1 MKLPTFAKSTFF
13 KSTPAKIPIMT
24 SQIESNTGPSAANAS
39 SESLIVA
46 PASPSTIEA
55 PTSSLRTRAVSI
67 RQSVWET
74 ILALTSNQNYSHASA
89 IAFNALLSF
98 FPFVVLLLVFCRKIL
113 HWPAGFETLLLLLKQ
128 YYLPVGQDFIIRNL
142 RIIAN
147 NNTTALFSLG
157 SLLFTSAGLFTPIEL
172 ALNQAWGVPKERPF
186 WRSQLIALTLV
197 FSCGL
202 LALGSV
208 SIATTITTGVQVAL
222 GSWAQ
227 NSVVKVLSSLVIKTL
242 IFPTTVGIFFLIY
255 YFLPNCSVPFRR
267 VLPTAVAVALV
278 WEIVKYLFIWC
289 LPLLDF
295 ADTYGPFY
303 LSVTLVTW
311 AFISAMILLF
321 GALLSA
327 RWPE

>member
-1 MKLPTFAKSTFF
+1 MKLQIFSKKKPTDSNTDSNYLA
-13 KSTPAKIPIMT
+13 TPALSQNSQPISATATPTLLST
-24 SQIESNTGPSAANAS
+24 SPTIKLQIQTTA
-39 SESLIVA
+39 IC
-46 PASPSTIEA
+46 
-55 PTSSLRTRAVSI
+55 R
-67 RQSVWET
+67 SVWTT
-74 ILALTSNQNYSHASA
+74 ILELTSNQNYSHASA

-113 HWPAGFETLLLLLKQ
+113 HWPVGFETLLVLLKQ

-172 ALNQAWGVPKERPF
+172 ALNQAWKAPQERPF
-186 WRSQLIALTLV
+186 WRSQLIALALV

-208 SIATTITTGVQVAL
+208 SVATTITTGIQAVL
-222 GSWAQ
+222 GNWAQ
-227 NSVVKVLSSLVIKTL
+227 SGVIRFFSSLVIKVL
-242 IFPTTVGIFFLIY
+242 IFPATIAIFFLIY
-255 YFLPNCSVPFRR
+255 YVLPNCSVPFRR
-267 VLPTAVAVALV
+267 VLSTAVAVALV
-278 WEIVKYLFIWC
+278 WEVVKYLFIWC
-289 LPLLDF
+289 LPFLDF

-303 LSVTLVTW
+303 ISITLVTW

-327 RWPE
+327 RWPD